1 MELRPN
7 MCVLMLRI
15 QFQVKY
21 LFDVCAKKMILESVL
36 ILFFKY
42 YW

>member
-1 MELRPN
+1 MESRPN

-21 LFDVCAKKMILESVL
+21 LLDVCATKMILQRVL
-36 ILFFKY
+36 ILFFEY